1 MSRLNEVIESQD
13 YADQWGQGTE
23 LERIY
28 FMLKDISTTLAM
40 FYDKIDDINNHASP
54 VADMLKNWRFP

>member
-13 YADQWGQGTE
+13 YADQWGQGAE

-40 FYDKIDDINNHASP
+40 LYDNKNNNANKLSQ
-54 VADMLKNWRFP
+54 DWRLP